1 MISAVVY
8 ALLSSFFH
16 ALHVVIL
23 TPILKQGVSPRIAA
37 LYTLAIG
44 TLITGIVSFLTLPF
58 LCIMLTSPLLP
69 ILLLVFSGLLGQ
81 GLARTANYYSVK
93 FIGAARGNLLV
104 NTAPLFALPVA
115 FTILGEVF
123 SINKI
128 IGAILL
134 MTAIALT
141 SKEAGKIKG
150 EEYSSGGA
158 SKIGVPLGILAAIL
172 YAVARL
178 LRKVVVDFLP
188 YPLLTSFIANGVAI
202 PLVLLEEKQS
212 SAKSRVFLPLVY
224 ALPLSLAG
232 CLQVL
237 GIIMEFMAYGV
248 GDASIVIP
256 ARSTTPIFTT
266 FLSLALLK
274 KYEKITPYSLTACF
288 IAVLGI
294 VILSL

>member
-1 MISAVVY
+1 MISAVLY

-23 TPILKQGVSPRIAA
+23 TPLLKEGISPRIAA
-37 LYTLAIG
+37 LYTLAVG
-44 TLITGIVSFLTLPF
+44 TLITGIASFLTLPF
-58 LCIMLTSPLLP
+58 LYIVLTSPFLP
-69 ILLLVFSGLLGQ
+69 ILFLVISGLLGQ

-104 NTAPLFALPVA
+104 NSAPLFALPIA
-115 FTILGEVF
+115 FTILGEAF
-123 SINKI
+123 STNKI
-128 IGAILL
+128 IGAMLL

-141 SKEAGKIKG
+141 SKEASKVKG
-150 EEYSSGGA
+150 GEYNPEGA
-158 SKIGVPLGILAAIL
+158 SRSGIPLGILAAVL
-172 YAVARL
+172 YAIARL

-202 PLVLLEEKQS
+202 PLVVLEEKQS
-212 SAKSRVFLPLVY
+212 SAKSHIFLPSLY
-224 ALPLSLAG
+224 ALPLGLAG

-248 GDASIVIP
+248 GEASIVIP
-256 ARSTTPIFTT
+256 ARSTTPIFTA
-266 FLSLALLK
+266 FLSSALLK
-274 KYEKITPYSLTACF
+274 KYEKVTPYLLIACF

-294 VILSL
+294 AILSF

>member
-44 TLITGIVSFLTLPF
+44 TLITGIASFLTLPF

-104 NTAPLFALPVA
+104 NSAPLFALPVA

-134 MTAIALT
+134 MTAIVLT

-158 SKIGVPLGILAAIL
+158 SKIGVLLGILAAIL

-212 SAKSRVFLPLVY
+212 SAKSRVFLPSLY

-248 GDASIVIP
+248 GEASIVIP
-256 ARSTTPIFTT
+256 ARSTTPIFTA

-274 KYEKITPYSLTACF
+274 KYEKITPYSLIACF